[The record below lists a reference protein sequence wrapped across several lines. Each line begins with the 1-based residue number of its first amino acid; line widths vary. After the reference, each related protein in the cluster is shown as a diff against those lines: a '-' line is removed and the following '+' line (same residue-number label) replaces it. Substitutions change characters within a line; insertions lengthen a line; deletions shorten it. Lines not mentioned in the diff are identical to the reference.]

1 MSAEG
6 KEEDKDEA
14 KAEKASRALDAIYS
28 AVLQGVPKVSKPLE
42 EFAADYLDRHES
54 PRKAADDLVHWQI
67 AKCGTSGF
75 VTGLG
80 GLLTL
85 PVAIPANLSSV
96 LYVQL
101 RMVAAIAYM
110 GGYDVHSDQVQT
122 LCYLSLVGDAA
133 ADILKQTGTKVGEKM
148 LTNAIGKVS
157 GATLTKINQ
166 RVGFRLITKFGEKG
180 VINLGK
186 AVPLV
191 GGVVGGGLDAVTTNA
206 IAHNAIRLFLPKP
219 EPIKVEIQ

>member
-1 MSAEG
+1 M
-6 KEEDKDEA
+6 
-14 KAEKASRALDAIYS
+14 
-28 AVLQGVPKVSKPLE
+28 
-42 EFAADYLDRHES
+42 
-54 PRKAADDLVHWQI
+54 HWQI
-67 AKCGTSGF
+67 AKCVTSGF

-110 GGYDVHSDQVQT
+110 GGYDVRSDQVQT
-122 LCYLSLVGDAA
+122 LCYLSLIGDAA
-133 ADILKQTGTKVGEKM
+133 ADILKQTGTKIGEKM
-148 LTNAIGKVS
+148 LTNAVGKVS

-186 AVPLV
+186 AIPLV
-191 GGVVGGGLDAVTTNA
+191 GGVVGGALDAVTTKA
-206 IAHNAIRLFLPKP
+206 IADNAIRLFLPKP

>member
-1 MSAEG
+1 MRYIAPFCRVFPRS
-6 KEEDKDEA
+6 
-14 KAEKASRALDAIYS
+14 
-28 AVLQGVPKVSKPLE
+28 SKPLE
-42 EFAADYLDRHES
+42 EFATDYLDKHES
-54 PRKAADDLVHWQI
+54 PRRAADDLVHWQI
-67 AKCGTSGF
+67 AKCVTSGF

-110 GGYDVHSDQVQT
+110 GGYDVRSDQVQT

-133 ADILKQTGTKVGEKM
+133 VDILKQTGTKIGEKM
-148 LTNAIGKVS
+148 LTNAVGKVS
-157 GATLTKINQ
+157 GATLAKINQ

-186 AVPLV
+186 AIPLV
-191 GGVVGGGLDAVTTNA
+191 GGVVGGALDTVTTKA
-206 IAHNAIRLFLPKP
+206 IADNAIRLFLPKP

>member
-6 KEEDKDEA
+6 KEEEKDEA
-14 KAEKASRALDAIYS
+14 NAERASQALDAIYS

-85 PVAIPANLSSV
+85 PVAIPAK
-96 LYVQL
+96 YIERAL
-101 RMVAAIAYM
+101 R
-110 GGYDVHSDQVQT
+110 
-122 LCYLSLVGDAA
+122 AA
-133 ADILKQTGTKVGEKM
+133 AHGC
-148 LTNAIGKVS
+148 
-157 GATLTKINQ
+157 
-166 RVGFRLITKFGEKG
+166 RYRLHG
-180 VINLGK
+180 
-186 AVPLV
+186 
-191 GGVVGGGLDAVTTNA
+191 
-206 IAHNAIRLFLPKP
+206 RL
-219 EPIKVEIQ
+219 

>member
-1 MSAEG
+1 MSEKG
-6 KEEDKDEA
+6 EEVGNEVT
-14 KAEKASRALDAIYS
+14 AEKATQALDAIYS
-28 AVLQGVPKVSKPLE
+28 AVLHGIPKVSKPVE
-42 EFAADYLDRHES
+42 QFADDYLSKHES
-54 PRKAADDLVHWQI
+54 KRDAANSLVRWQI

-80 GLLTL
+80 GLITL

-101 RMVAAIAYM
+101 RMVAAIACM
-110 GGYDVHSDQVQT
+110 GGYDVYSDQVQT

-133 ADILKQTGTKVGEKM
+133 TDILKQAGTKVGEKM

-186 AVPLV
+186 AVPVV
-191 GGVVGGGLDAVTTNA
+191 GGVVGGGLDVVTTNA
-206 IAHNAIRLFLPKP
+206 IAHNAIRLFIPKP
-219 EPIKVEIQ
+219 EPVKVKIE